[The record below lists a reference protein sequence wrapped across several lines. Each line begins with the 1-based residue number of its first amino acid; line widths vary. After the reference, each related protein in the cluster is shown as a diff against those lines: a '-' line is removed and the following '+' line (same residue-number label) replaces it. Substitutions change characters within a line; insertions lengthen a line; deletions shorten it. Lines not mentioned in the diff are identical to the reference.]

1 MEPSAREHASQ
12 DLDPSTYRRV
22 LIPVNWANPVEPIV
36 RAFLDRVTG
45 TNAQIVALQL
55 LPEWCSPEI
64 EITTRVRLR
73 RVAERLPL
81 PPEQIVTEVKF
92 GDPVDVVLAT
102 VAARRIDLIAIM
114 TDPPGTVDRFL
125 GHGVVDALVRQS
137 PARVYL
143 MTPPAGEGRAA

>member
-1 MEPSAREHASQ
+1 VEPSAREQASRNP
-12 DLDPSTYRRV
+12 DPSLYRRV

-45 TNAQIVALQL
+45 TDAQIIALQL

-81 PPEQIVTEVKF
+81 PSERIVTEVKF

-102 VAARRIDLIAIM
+102 AAVRRVDLIAIM

-125 GHGVVDALVRQS
+125 GHGVVAELVRRS